1 MSAQTSRPAPASAPR
16 QEAPALADTLAAV
29 GRRIEVAL
37 AEIGTLLHTVTGTQ
51 VTTHSGLDVDLLGE
65 LTTRARN
72 HGKRFRPTMAHWAYV
87 GAGGGRATSARGVG
101 APDPRDADLVTI
113 GAALELLHLFALIQD
128 DVMDRSDTRR
138 GQPTLHVVCRDRHLE
153 RDGLGD
159 ATLFGDSVAVLAA
172 DLALAEAGGLVAQ
185 CPGAVRAL
193 WRLMIVELV
202 EGQLL
207 DLTHAASRS
216 RDIETSRV
224 IARLKSGRYTVT
236 RPLQLGAAAAGAS
249 EELLHGLGAWGDLV
263 GEVFAVRD
271 DVLGAFGDPALTGKP
286 AGDDLVRGKPTVL
299 LSWAEDMVTGSA
311 RDLLTRCDRGELDH
325 AEVPRLQTALIASG
339 VLDRAESAI
348 AATMTQARDVLDG
361 LGLRER
367 ARDEL
372 SAMAETV
379 AWRQS

>member
-1 MSAQTSRPAPASAPR
+1 MSAQTSRPAPAPGPR
-16 QEAPALADTLAAV
+16 YEAPALTDTLAAV
-29 GRRIEVAL
+29 SRRIEVAL
-37 AEIGTLLHTVTGTQ
+37 AEIGTLLQTVAGAQDATHTT
-51 VTTHSGLDVDLLGE
+51 LDVDLLGE

-87 GAGGGRATSARGVG
+87 GAGGGSATSTRGLGV
-101 APDPRDADLVTI
+101 ADPRNADLVTI

-159 ATLFGDSVAVLAA
+159 ATLFGDSVAVLAG
-172 DLALAEAGGLVAQ
+172 DLALAEAGGLAAQ

-216 RDIETSRV
+216 RDVKTSRV

-249 EELLHGLGAWGDLV
+249 EELLHGLGTWGDLV

-311 RDLLTRCDRGELDH
+311 RELLTRCDRGELEH
-325 AEVPRLQTALIASG
+325 AEVPGLQAALVAAG

-348 AATMTQARDVLDG
+348 AATMTRASELLAG

-367 ARDEL
+367 ARHEL
-372 SAMAETV
+372 SEMAHTV